1 MNKSSVAAVV
11 AIGAVVLLAPA
22 SVRAQVLPSP
32 PWGEPINTPDRFVVL
47 ASYNGEA
54 VYDSETG
61 LVWETSP
68 FAEAQTWMAAHFYC
82 NNKNLGNRRAWRLP
96 ALQELESLID
106 PSVPPTDPPP
116 LPAGHPFGN
125 VQAGFYWSATTNAG
139 DTNLAWVVG
148 FFSDG
153 FGSYFPK
160 ANSYHVW
167 CVRGGKGADAQ

>member
-1 MNKSSVAAVV
+1 MRTSSGVTAVV
-11 AIGAVVLLAPA
+11 IVILVSLATA
-22 SVRAQVLPSP
+22 TAQAQVVPSP

-47 ASYNGEA
+47 ASYNGDA

-68 FAEAQTWMAAHFYC
+68 FAEPLTWMAAHFYC
-82 NNKNLGNRRAWRLP
+82 NNKDLGNRRAWRLP

-116 LPAGHPFGN
+116 LPAGHPFSN
-125 VQAGFYWSATTNAG
+125 VHAAFYWSATTNAG

-148 FFSDG
+148 FFSNG
-153 FGSYFPK
+153 FGSSFPK
-160 ANSYHVW
+160 SNSYYVW